1 MGSSS
6 EEVSSEGVSAD
17 SSEEP
22 STEDSADSST
32 EGSEGITEE
41 ADPENE
47 ELSAVISSCSQA
59 EKAAKRSTVKKSGM
73 MILKV
78 FLRWCIV

>member
-1 MGSSS
+1 
-6 EEVSSEGVSAD
+6 VSSDVSPKGGSED
-17 SSEEP
+17 SSKES

-32 EGSEGITEE
+32 EGSEGISEE
-41 ADPENE
+41 ADVENE
-47 ELSAVISSCSQA
+47 ELSAEISSCSQA

-78 FLRWCIV
+78 FLRWCIL